1 MGWLLKSLNSS
12 IGKKIV
18 MAVTGLSLILFL
30 VVHLINNVLLY
41 AGREVFN
48 SNVAM
53 LDSVKPLVRV
63 VEVVLF
69 LIFFFHIYNGIRLWF
84 QNRKAASGKYA
95 VNAASENSS
104 VYSRTMMLSGSV
116 LLIFLISHL
125 ATIWN
130 AFNFG
135 MGHAKPHDYYG
146 VLEEW
151 FANPFY
157 ALFYVVAMFL
167 LGFHLNH
174 AFQSAFQTFGL
185 NHKKYTPL
193 IEKIGT
199 IYAIVMAIGFAS
211 VPIFFYISSLG
222 GN

>member
-1 MGWLLKSLNSS
+1 MNWLLKSLNSS

-18 MAVTGLSLILFL
+18 MAITGLSLILFL
-30 VVHLINNVLLY
+30 VIHLVNNILLY
-41 AGREVFN
+41 AGKEVFN
-48 SNVAM
+48 ANVAM
-53 LDSVKPLVRV
+53 LDSVKPFVRV
-63 VEVVLF
+63 IEVILA
-69 LIFFFHIYNGIRLWF
+69 LIFFFHIFNGIRLWF
-84 QNRKAASGKYA
+84 QNKKAASGKYA
-95 VNAASENSS
+95 VNASSENST
-104 VYSRTMMLSGSV
+104 VFSRTMMLSGGIV
-116 LLIFLISHL
+116 GIFLISHL
-125 ATIWN
+125 ATIWR

-151 FANPFY
+151 FANPLY
-157 ALFYVVAMFL
+157 SLFYVIAMIL

-193 IEKIGT
+193 IKTIGT
-199 IYAIVMAIGFAS
+199 IYAIVMALGFAS
-211 VPIFFYISSLG
+211 VPIYFYISSLG

>member
-30 VVHLINNVLLY
+30 VLHLINNILLY
-41 AGREVFN
+41 AGRDIFN
-48 SNVAM
+48 ANVAM
-53 LDSVKPLVRV
+53 LDSVKPFVRV
-63 VEVVLF
+63 VEVIF
-69 LIFFFHIYNGIRLWF
+69 ALIFFFHIYNGIRLWF

-95 VNAASENSS
+95 VNASSENSS

-116 LLIFLISHL
+116 ILIFLISHL
-125 ATIWN
+125 ATIWRT
-130 AFNFG
+130 FNFG

-146 VLEEW
+146 VLEQW
-151 FANPFY
+151 FTDPFY
-157 ALFYVVAMFL
+157 SLFYVVAMIL

-174 AFQSAFQTFGL
+174 AFQSMFQTFGL
-185 NHKKYTPL
+185 HHKKYSPL
-193 IEKIGT
+193 IEKLGT
-199 IYAIVMAIGFAS
+199 IYAIVMAVGFAS
-211 VPIFFYISSLG
+211 IPIFFYISSLG